1 MKRSYVFP
9 SVYEET
15 TADFAKVAANFIE
28 GMKINNFNQR
38 NYLIGNLA
46 LTEGSAPHKFLNS
59 SSQDL
64 DYQLMAL
71 TALIIAAQG
80 TDNKLVITTG
90 FPYITHAIYKKG
102 ARDFYLGK
110 HQVSFDT
117 RTFGGTGVE
126 NISVNVSAL
135 EVMSEI
141 DGCIKAIRQGQIAET
156 QNFFI
161 GSLGFG
167 TFELALS
174 TPAGVVQ
181 RTSHSEKGIHYA
193 VNFLE
198 TEIEKQYYLSMLT
211 AQQIERAFQRGFFLI
226 NRRKVDVLEIRK
238 RALVSYYN
246 EVISPSMRKKFSDED
261 FSKTNKLYLVG
272 GGAMYAELV
281 SLFQE
286 EFQDIL
292 EVIVYPEPYLCASE
306 GYCLNS
312 VSMVSSTN
320 TLELKENIT
329 YVGIDLGNSNTVVT
343 IYNDTE

>member
-15 TADFAKVAANFIE
+15 SVDFTKVAGNFIE

-46 LTEGSAPHKFLNS
+46 LIEGNSPHKFLNS
-59 SSQDL
+59 SAQDL

-71 TALIIAAQG
+71 AALIISSQG
-80 TDNKLVITTG
+80 TEDKMVITTG
-90 FPYITHAIYKKG
+90 FPFITHKIYKKG
-102 ARDFYLGK
+102 AKDFYFGN
-110 HQVSFDT
+110 HQFSFDT
-117 RTFGGTGVE
+117 RTFGGAGDETI
-126 NISVNVSAL
+126 NVNVSAVD
-135 EVMSEI
+135 VMTEI
-141 DGCIKAIRQGQIAET
+141 DGCIKAIRYGKMAET

-161 GSLGFG
+161 GNLGFG

-174 TPAGVVQ
+174 TPSGIVQ
-181 RTSHSEKGIHYA
+181 RTADSVKGISYA
-193 VNFLE
+193 VNILE
-198 TEIEKQYYLSMLT
+198 NEIEKQYILDMLT
-211 AQQIERAFQRGFFLI
+211 GQQIERAFQRGFFLI
-226 NRRKVDVLEIRK
+226 NRQRVDVLDMRK
-238 RALVSYYN
+238 RALISYYN
-246 EVISPSMRKKFSDED
+246 EVISPAMRKKFSDED
-261 FSKTNKLYLVG
+261 FSRTNKIYLVG
-272 GGAMYAELV
+272 GGAMYSELGA
-281 SLFQE
+281 LFKE

-312 VSMVSSTN
+312 ASLAPATNSM
-320 TLELKENIT
+320 EIRENIT